1 MYGSPGYSRGRVP
14 SLLGR
19 RATVALAVAL
29 FRMYFVG
36 PRRRGR
42 IARKPYLAIK
52 SNRRYGLR
60 GSTPGVYD
68 WVNGAVGGSEGGGI
82 LALGS
87 VGGGYKAWA
96 RQKRPRGAND
106 THI

>member
-1 MYGSPGYSRGRVP
+1 MSE
-14 SLLGR
+14 
-19 RATVALAVAL
+19 
-29 FRMYFVG
+29 
-36 PRRRGR
+36 PR
-42 IARKPYLAIK
+42 
-52 SNRRYGLR
+52 
-60 GSTPGVYD
+60 PGVYD

-96 RQKRPRGAND
+96 REKRPRGAND